1 MKHYFKLFTWLPLI
15 FFIHS
20 INPTPTHSLT
30 IPRLSPF
37 QEKTLNDIATLVS
50 TDPNDTET
58 FYYKQVLDHFNY
70 NPESYNTFNQR
81 YLINFKYWGGA
92 NSSAP
97 IFVYFGPEQPIDGSP
112 KSIGFM
118 VEKAPT
124 FKALLVYIEVLTTF
138 HFTFPFA
145 INISFNI
152 QLSNS
157 NISLNNFYISIGI
170 MENQYHL
177 GQGKKRSR
185 MQTHLDILTRLKPL
199 QIMQK

>member
-1 MKHYFKLFTWLPLI
+1 MKHYFNLFTWLPLI

-20 INPTPTHSLT
+20 INLNPTHSLT

-37 QEKTLNDIATLVS
+37 QEKTLHDIATLVS
-50 TDPNDTET
+50 NDPKDVET

-124 FKALLVYIEVLTTF
+124 FKALLVYIEVIFLLT
-138 HFTFPFA
+138 
-145 INISFNI
+145 FNYLI
-152 QLSNS
+152 RIFYLSLPYYNT
-157 NISLNNFYISIGI
+157 LNNFISASVLWKIGTI
-170 MENQYHL
+170 WVK
-177 GQGKKRSR
+177 GRSV
-185 MQTHLDILTRLKPL
+185 QECKHTWIF
-199 QIMQK
+199 